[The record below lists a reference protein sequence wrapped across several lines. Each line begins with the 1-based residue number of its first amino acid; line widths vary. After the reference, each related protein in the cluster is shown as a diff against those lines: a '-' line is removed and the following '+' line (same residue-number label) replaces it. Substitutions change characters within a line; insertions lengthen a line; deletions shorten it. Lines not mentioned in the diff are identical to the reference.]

1 MKKLYVI
8 IPVYNEEEAI
18 KGVLDEWLQELKR
31 SNTPFTLCVL
41 NDGSKDNTLNI
52 LNEYARRNP
61 EMLIIDKPNSG
72 HGQTCIYGYKLA
84 IKNGADWIL
93 HIDSDGQCDPKYLPI
108 FLKEAETNSAVFGR
122 RKTRDDGFKRVII
135 SKFVRIFVFLATW
148 TWVRDSNVPYRLIRS
163 DVMEKIVENVP
174 ADFYLANI
182 YVSVLVQRNGG
193 IKGVPIHFR
202 NRSGGS
208 PSVKTFSFMKHGIK
222 LFKQLRNANHVS

>member
-1 MKKLYVI
+1 M
-8 IPVYNEEEAI
+8 
-18 KGVLDEWLQELKR
+18 
-31 SNTPFTLCVL
+31 
-41 NDGSKDNTLNI
+41 
-52 LNEYARRNP
+52 
-61 EMLIIDKPNSG
+61 
-72 HGQTCIYGYKLA
+72 
-84 IKNGADWIL
+84 
-93 HIDSDGQCDPKYLPI
+93 
-108 FLKEAETNSAVFGR
+108 
-122 RKTRDDGFKRVII
+122 
-135 SKFVRIFVFLATW
+135 ATW

-193 IKGVPIHFR
+193 IKWVPIHFR

>member
-8 IPVYNEEEAI
+8 MPVYNEEEAI
-18 KGVLDEWLQELKR
+18 GGVLDEWFQELKKT
-31 SNTPFTLCVL
+31 NIPFTLCVL

-52 LNEYARRNP
+52 LNEYAEKNT

-93 HIDSDGQCDPKYLPI
+93 QIDSDGQCDPKYLPT
-108 FLKEAETNSAVFGR
+108 FLKEAENNSAVFGV
-122 RKTRDDGFKRVII
+122 RKTRDDGFKRVVI
-135 SKFVRIFVFLATW
+135 SKFVRLFIYFATW
-148 TWVRDSNVPYRLIRS
+148 TWVRDGNVPYRLIHA
-163 DVMEKIVENVP
+163 DVMAKIIDRVP
-174 ADFYLANI
+174 VDFYLANI

-193 IKGVPIHFR
+193 IKWTPIHFR
-202 NRSGGS
+202 NRNGGS

-222 LFKQLRNANHVS
+222 LFKQLRDVSYVS